1 MIKEM
6 QPIEIGMCSWSVH
19 KEDEP
24 SLRAITSELG
34 LRVVH
39 LALGALLEM
48 DDHQRARA
56 IDAFH
61 ESPLIISAGMVGF
74 KGENYSSL
82 AHIRSTGGLVPDS
95 TAKDRAALIVRAATI
110 CQSLGVSLLTTHI
123 GFVPSKSDPSAFDKL
138 VDRLQRLLDLIH
150 PTGVTLCFETGQETA
165 ADLHAFL
172 QAINRP
178 NVGVNFDPAN
188 MILYGKGDPVDAV
201 QRLMPYVRHVHA
213 KDARKITPANPD
225 AWAGD
230 EVPLGQG
237 DARLDQVIA
246 ALWQHHYP
254 GALAIEREAGEN
266 RRRDVQTGIEF
277 LRSAINKAKSVPNP
291 HLTHP

>member
-1 MIKEM
+1 MAKKM
-6 QPIEIGMCSWSVH
+6 QPLEIGMCSWSVH

-24 SLRAITSELG
+24 SLRSVMNELG
-34 LRVVH
+34 LHVVH
-39 LALGALLEM
+39 LALGGLLAM

-56 IDAFH
+56 INTFH
-61 ESPLIISAGMVGF
+61 QSPLIISAGMVGF
-74 KGENYSSL
+74 QGENYSSL
-82 AHIRSTGGLVPDS
+82 SHIRRTGGLVPDA
-95 TAKDRAALIVRAATI
+95 TATDRANLILRAATI

-123 GFVPSKSDPSAFDKL
+123 GFVPSRSDRSAFDKL
-138 VDRLQRLLDLIH
+138 VDRLQRLLELMEA
-150 PTGVTLCFETGQETA
+150 TGVTLCFETGQETA
-165 ADLHAFL
+165 ADLQAFL
-172 QAINRP
+172 KAIHRP

-201 QRLMPYVRHVHA
+201 NLLMPYVRHVHA
-213 KDARKITPANPD
+213 KDARKITPSNPD

-246 ALWQHHYP
+246 TLWKHQYP

-266 RRRDVQTGIEF
+266 RRGDVQTGIEF
-277 LRSAINKAKSVPNP
+277 LRAAVHKAEKTAGAV
-291 HLTHP
+291 